1 VAVGA
6 VNVGEREQG
15 QPPAT
20 LEELLAMRIAAEAVR
35 IAEERIREMF
45 ETTEFDP
52 DEVHGFM
59 GSEEAAEFLGL
70 PYSSFREI
78 ASSLPR
84 HAITPAR
91 FGYLR
96 RELLEWGRD
105 R

>member
-1 VAVGA
+1 MAVGA
-6 VNVGEREQG
+6 VNVGEREQD

-20 LEELLAMRIAAEAVR
+20 LEELLAVRIATEAGR

-45 ETTEFDP
+45 ETMEFDP

-59 GSEEAAEFLGL
+59 GSEEAAEFLSL

-78 ASSLPR
+78 APNLPR

-91 FGYLR
+91 FGYLG
-96 RELLEWGRD
+96 RELLAWARER
-105 R
+105 

>member
-6 VNVGEREQG
+6 VNVGEREEG
-15 QPPAT
+15 QPPSN
-20 LEELLAMRIAAEAVR
+20 LEELLAERITVEAVR
-35 IAEERIREMF
+35 IAEEHIREMF

-59 GSEEAAEFLGL
+59 GSEETAEFLGL

-78 ASSLPR
+78 AANLPR

-96 RELLEWGRD
+96 RELLEWGSER
-105 R
+105 

>member
-6 VNVGEREQG
+6 VNVGEREEG
-15 QPPAT
+15 QLPSN
-20 LEELLAMRIAAEAVR
+20 LEELLAERIAVEAVR
-35 IAEERIREMF
+35 IAEEHIRVMF

-78 ASSLPR
+78 APNLPR
-84 HAITPAR
+84 DAITPAR

-96 RELLEWGRD
+96 RASGVG
-105 R
+105 